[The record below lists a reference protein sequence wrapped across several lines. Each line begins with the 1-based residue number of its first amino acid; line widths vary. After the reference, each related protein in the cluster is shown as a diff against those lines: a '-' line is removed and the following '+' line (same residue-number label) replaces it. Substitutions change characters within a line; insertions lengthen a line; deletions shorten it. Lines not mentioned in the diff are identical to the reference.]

1 METLSM
7 ESYEKLSAVSVRV
20 LFFTTPMCGTCQLAR
35 EMLKICLASLPNPLP
50 TYECRIN
57 EWKPYVQKWQ
67 IESVPCL
74 IFERNGRVLEKM
86 YAIESVSK
94 LFEQYQKFTK

>member
-1 METLSM
+1 
-7 ESYEKLSAVSVRV
+7 
-20 LFFTTPMCGTCQLAR
+20 
-35 EMLKICLASLPNPLP
+35 
-50 TYECRIN
+50 
-57 EWKPYVQKWQ
+57 
-67 IESVPCL
+67 VPCL